1 MSADSHPRSL
11 LSKPWFLLHALRAP
25 TAQLDGYREW
35 SSRCASAA
43 VGLGPTSGSGSFP
56 MYGTSIY
63 NSLLMAGT
71 MTDSVKSDSGKKDP
85 PYPGESPTGPE
96 FDAWEKAFA
105 NLLKGTDYPAGIQGR
120 IPPSL
125 IGISEEIPMDDMQEQ
140 AQVAGET
147 TAEERGR
154 TTFNLKI
161 RQSMREEKARAESYE
176 AGIQKLNNALAGTH
190 DSSRMPLES
199 RVARSSGLVNM
210 SARLSSVLMYF
221 TLIFPSATHSCILR

>member
-1 MSADSHPRSL
+1 
-11 LSKPWFLLHALRAP
+11 
-25 TAQLDGYREW
+25 
-35 SSRCASAA
+35 
-43 VGLGPTSGSGSFP
+43 
-56 MYGTSIY
+56 
-63 NSLLMAGT
+63 MAGT

-105 NLLKGTDYPAGIQGR
+105 NLLKGTDYPAGIQGK

-125 IGISEEIPMDDMQEQ
+125 IGISEEIPMNDMQEQ

-161 RQSMREEKARAESYE
+161 RQSKREEKARAESYD
-176 AGIQKLNNALAGTH
+176 AGIQKLKNALAGRIISMLTEGKAPGLLAKLKAKHIIGPKENDVH
-190 DSSRMPLES
+190 DGFEIYKELIKGRTTKDGPTAKREAQWYERRYHEILT
-199 RVARSSGLVNM
+199 RTARS
-210 SARLSSVLMYF
+210 
-221 TLIFPSATHSCILR
+221 